1 MPTPQ
6 KGNICIKILNNGT
19 LADLSNDN
27 WKTWSAVVDKVK
39 ECSTSATMVSG
50 SNLSDTFYFLFT

>member
-27 WKTWSAVVDKVK
+27 WQTWSDVVA
-39 ECSTSATMVSG
+39 STSALMVSG